1 MIDLLYFRSVVEAA
15 TLVIHGLNET
25 TELASGPPL
34 PTACTTE
41 TPALVARSSCV
52 SSKFRKDEGP
62 DETEEGAMERLITST
77 PSSTAYKQ
85 VTRTGS
91 LAYRLNVLEVFC
103 KQYDQRTWSTAAI
116 TSDMY
121 PPKG

>member
-1 MIDLLYFRSVVEAA
+1 VEAA

-52 SSKFRKDEGP
+52 SSKFRKDAGP

-85 VTRTGS
+85 VTRIVS
-91 LAYRLNVLEVFC
+91 LTYRLNVEAFC
-103 KQYDQRTWSTAAI
+103 KRYDRRTWSTAAI